1 MEKPMSTN
9 NIPRTDSI
17 QELAEFWDAHDLTDF
32 EDELEEV
39 AAPVFERETEVRVH
53 LPSKEAETLQ
63 NLAQSQG
70 IDSAVLIRQWVLERV
85 KPTA

>member
-1 MEKPMSTN
+1 MSTN